1 MTEMCK
7 TFKVDDIE
15 YCIVRN
21 PYTNGPMIARADG
34 FPIQNRKEICRR
46 FLRMHGWTDEM
57 MPNKVITNTLE
68 REINK
73 ILNGEGNIPAP
84 RYENTLSKGTSSY
97 KPRERSLSYRVINE
111 KVDLIAHVGKFIKVY
126 SSDENGRYL
135 SYDHIRRAFLS
146 LRKDVNQRDLLTLHL
161 YAYLASWGM
170 LRNSFLMQKDYK
182 FLTPIVD
189 ILCKAKYESLI
200 NYDPFCDTGTSNARL
215 IMELVNEMRDYF
227 IGKTYFEE
235 GSNELKTI
243 DNVSDTLVTK
253 ILLGTLGCTVAYDTY
268 VRKGLANHNLTQKV
282 GVTSIMELKGFAQ
295 ANENEIREILSKLN
309 NLYTPMKI
317 IDMYFFE
324 EGFTL

>member
-1 MTEMCK
+1 MSK
-7 TFKVDDIE
+7 TFKLDDVE
-15 YCIVRN
+15 YYIIRN
-21 PYTNGPMIARADG
+21 PYTNGPMIARVDG
-34 FPIQNRKEICRR
+34 LQIDNRKEICRR
-46 FLRMHGWTDEM
+46 FLRLHGWTDEM

-68 REINK
+68 REVNK
-73 ILNGEGNIPAP
+73 ILNGKGNIPAP
-84 RYENTLSKGTSSY
+84 RLDNALNKSGRTYR
-97 KPRERSLSYRVINE
+97 PRERSFSYRVIGE
-111 KVDLIAHVGKFIKVY
+111 KVNLTEHVGKFIKVY
-126 SSDENGRYL
+126 CSDKNGRYL

-146 LRKDVNQRDLLTLHL
+146 LRNDNSQRDLLTLNL

-189 ILCKAKYESLI
+189 IICKAKYEPLI
-200 NYDPFCDTGTSNARL
+200 NYDPFSDTGTNNAKL

-227 IGKTYFEE
+227 IGKKYFIE
-235 GSNELKTI
+235 GNNELKTI
-243 DNVSDTLVTK
+243 NRVSDTLVTK

-268 VRKGLANHNLTQKV
+268 VRKGLTNHNLTQKV
-282 GVTSIMELKGFAQ
+282 GVKSITELKSFAK
-295 ANENEIREILSKLN
+295 ANETEIREILLKLN

>member
-1 MTEMCK
+1 MSK
-7 TFKVDDIE
+7 TFELDNIE

-21 PYTNGPMIARADG
+21 PYTNGPMIARVDG
-34 FPIQNRKEICRR
+34 LPINNRKEICRR
-46 FLRMHGWTDEM
+46 FLRLHGWTDDM

-73 ILNGEGNIPAP
+73 ILNGQGNIPAP
-84 RYENTLSKGTSSY
+84 RLQSTLSKSGGTYHSS
-97 KPRERSLSYRVINE
+97 ERSLSYRIINE
-111 KVDLIAHVGKFIKVY
+111 KVDLSKHVGKFIKIY
-126 SSDENGRYL
+126 TSDKNGRYL

-146 LRKDVNQRDLLTLHL
+146 LRKDTSQRDLLTLNL

-189 ILCKAKYESLI
+189 IICKTKYEQLL
-200 NYDPFCDTGTSNARL
+200 NYDPFKDTGVENASL
-215 IMELVNEMRDYF
+215 ITELIDEMCDYF

-235 GSNELKTI
+235 GSDELTTI
-243 DNVSDTLVTK
+243 SSVTDTLVTK

-268 VRKGLANHNLTQKV
+268 VKKGLSYHKLTQSAGFRSV
-282 GVTSIMELKGFAQ
+282 MELKSFAQ
-295 ANENEIREILSKLN
+295 ANEAEIREILSKLN
-309 NLYTPMKI
+309 DLYTPMKI

-324 EGFTL
+324 VGFGL

>member
-1 MTEMCK
+1 
-7 TFKVDDIE
+7 
-15 YCIVRN
+15 
-21 PYTNGPMIARADG
+21 MIARVDG
-34 FPIQNRKEICRR
+34 LHIENRKEICRR
-46 FLRMHGWTDEM
+46 FLRLHGWTDEM
-57 MPNKVITNTLE
+57 MTNKVITNTLE
-68 REINK
+68 RKINN

-84 RYENTLSKGTSSY
+84 RLENTLSKSGESY
-97 KPRERSLSYRVINE
+97 QLRERSLSYRVINE
-111 KVDLIAHVGKFIKVY
+111 KVDLTEHVSKFIKVY
-126 SSDENGRYL
+126 SSDKNGRYL
-135 SYDHIRRAFLS
+135 SYDHIRTAFLS
-146 LRKDVNQRDLLTLHL
+146 LRKDASQRDLLTLHL

-189 ILCKAKYESLI
+189 IICKAKYESLI
-200 NYDPFCDTGTSNARL
+200 NYNPFNDTGTSNARL

-227 IGKTYFEE
+227 IGKTYFKE

-243 DNVSDTLVTK
+243 NSVSDTLVTK

-268 VRKGLANHNLTQKV
+268 VRKGLANHNLAQKV
-282 GVTSIMELKGFAQ
+282 EVKSIMELKSFAQ
-295 ANENEIREILSKLN
+295 SNETEIKEILSKLN

>member
-1 MTEMCK
+1 MSK
-7 TFKVDDIE
+7 TFKLDDVE

-21 PYTNGPMIARADG
+21 PYTNGPMIARVDG
-34 FPIQNRKEICRR
+34 LPIENRKEICRR
-46 FLRMHGWTDEM
+46 FLRLHGWTDEM

-84 RYENTLSKGTSSY
+84 KLENTLSKSGGSY
-97 KPRERSLSYRVINE
+97 QPRERSLSYRVFNE
-111 KVDLIAHVGKFIKVY
+111 KVYLTEHVSKFTEIY
-126 SSDENGRYL
+126 NSDKNGRYL
-135 SYDHIRRAFLS
+135 SYDHIRTAFLS
-146 LRKDVNQRDLLTLHL
+146 LRKDANQRDLLTLHL

-189 ILCKAKYESLI
+189 IICKAKYESLI
-200 NYDPFCDTGTSNARL
+200 NYDPFNDTGTSNARL
-215 IMELVNEMRDYF
+215 IMKLVNEMRDYF

-235 GSNELKTI
+235 GSNELKKI

-253 ILLGTLGCTVAYDTY
+253 ILLGTIGCTVAYDTY

-282 GVTSIMELKGFAQ
+282 EVKSIMELKNFAQ
-295 ANENEIREILSKLN
+295 SNETEIKEILSKLN

>member
-1 MTEMCK
+1 MSK
-7 TFKVDDIE
+7 TFKLDDIE

-21 PYTNGPMIARADG
+21 PYTNGPMIARVDG
-34 FPIQNRKEICRR
+34 LPIDNRKEICRH
-46 FLRMHGWTDEM
+46 FLRLHGWTDAM
-57 MPNKVITNTLE
+57 MPNKVITNALE
-68 REINK
+68 REVNK
-73 ILNGEGNIPAP
+73 ILNGKGNIPSP
-84 RYENTLSKGTSSY
+84 RLENTLSKRGESY
-97 KPRERSLSYRVINE
+97 QSRERSLSYRIINE
-111 KVDLIAHVGKFIKVY
+111 KVNLSEHVDKFIKVY
-126 SSDENGRYL
+126 TYDENGRYF

-146 LRKDVNQRDLLTLHL
+146 LRNDKSQRDLLTLHL

-189 ILCKAKYESLI
+189 IICRAKYESLI
-200 NYDPFCDTGTSNARL
+200 NYDPFSDAGVNSARL
-215 IMELVNEMRDYF
+215 IMELINEMRDYF
-227 IGKTYFEE
+227 IGQTYFEE
-235 GSNELKTI
+235 GSNEPKTI

-282 GVTSIMELKGFAQ
+282 GVTSIMELKSFAQ
-295 ANENEIREILSKLN
+295 ANETEIKKILSKLN

>member
-1 MTEMCK
+1 MSK
-7 TFKVDDIE
+7 TFKLDDVE

-21 PYTNGPMIARADG
+21 PYTNGPMIARVDG
-34 FPIQNRKEICRR
+34 LPIENRKEICRR
-46 FLRMHGWTDEM
+46 FLRLHGWTDEM

-84 RYENTLSKGTSSY
+84 RLENTLSKSGGSY
-97 KPRERSLSYRVINE
+97 QPRERSLSDRVINE
-111 KVDLIAHVGKFIKVY
+111 KVDLTEHISKFTKVY
-126 SSDENGRYL
+126 NSDKNGRYL

-146 LRKDVNQRDLLTLHL
+146 LRKDANQRDLLTLHL

-189 ILCKAKYESLI
+189 IICKAKYESLI
-200 NYDPFCDTGTSNARL
+200 NYDPFNDTGTSNARL

-227 IGKTYFEE
+227 IGKTYFKE
-235 GSNELKTI
+235 GSNELKKI

-253 ILLGTLGCTVAYDTY
+253 ILLGTIGCTVAYDTY
-268 VRKGLANHNLTQKV
+268 VRKGLKNHNLTQKV
-282 GVTSIMELKGFAQ
+282 GVESITELNSFAQ
-295 ANENEIREILSKLN
+295 SNKTEIKEILSKLN